1 VTNEADADESRRPL
15 RADARRNRARVLD
28 AAEAALTE
36 HGVAVSMEEIAQ
48 RAGVG
53 VGTIYRQFATKERL
67 VEAVVVARH
76 ERLADEADALA
87 TAADPGAAFFGQF
100 SRMVEEAAVKKT
112 FADTLALAGVDL
124 KAATSAVGQ
133 RLVRSFETLLT
144 NAQAAGAVRDDV
156 GITEILAVLAGTC
169 LAAEHAAWDHQ
180 LQARTLAIVFDGLRP
195 PPIRP

>member
-1 VTNEADADESRRPL
+1 VTTDADESRRPL

-28 AAEAALTE
+28 AAEAALAE

-67 VEAVVVARH
+67 IEAVVVTRY
-76 ERLADEADALA
+76 ERLADEANALA
-87 TAADPGAAFFGQF
+87 TAVDPGDAFFGQF

-133 RLVRSFETLLT
+133 RLVQSFEKLLT

-156 GITEILAVLAGTC
+156 GITEVMAVLAGTC
-169 LAAEHAAWDHQ
+169 LAAEHAAWAHH
-180 LQARTLAIVFDGLRP
+180 LQTRTLTIVFDGLRP
-195 PPIRP
+195 PHTPR